1 MENKISR
8 KKFLTFTGIGAAV
21 LGSIGFT
28 SYVKNRQQSEA
39 VIKIKSLDING
50 KGKSSAPV
58 IISEISRASNALPD
72 EIEIEKSLRFVM
84 EKLGGFSWLKK
95 GDRVLLKVASNS
107 ANTYPA
113 VTRPELV
120 IAMALIL
127 KKEGAGEV
135 IMADMSGVQ
144 TVHHSPAMKKGST
157 REVFRKNGL
166 LAAAEKSGCTIYA
179 FEEGGYDNFFKAES
193 SHFTHWSG
201 PVMLPNIIKQSDH
214 IIYLNRISTHLM
226 GGATL
231 ALKNAVGWLREDS
244 RLELHR
250 DGNSFM
256 EKCAEINAASAIQE
270 KFRMAVSEASMIQ
283 TTIGPDFGKTVLM
296 DPPVIVASKNIV
308 MHDMAAWN
316 ILLYAAEEKTNYLF
330 RKLDFYPMFSSF
342 INKGFVMS
350 EWGSEHG
357 KKYTDIIAPSRDK
370 NPRNNIIIRRGLQI
384 FSPEASDIN
393 PVFIGNFSEN
403 VKKYFI

>member
-8 KKFLTFTGIGAAV
+8 KKFLAFTGIGAAV
-21 LGSIGFT
+21 LGSIGIT
-28 SYVKNRQQSEA
+28 SYVNKRQQSEA
-39 VIKIKSLDING
+39 VKKIKSIDIKG
-50 KGKSSAPV
+50 HGKSGPPV
-58 IISEISRASNALPD
+58 IISEISRSLKTLPD
-72 EIEIEKSLRFVM
+72 AVEIEKSLRVVM

-95 GDRVLLKVASNS
+95 GDRVLLKVSSNS
-107 ANTYPA
+107 ANAYPS

-120 IAMALIL
+120 MAMSSIL

-144 TVHHSPAMKKGST
+144 TVHHSPSIKKGST

-166 LAAAEKSGCTIYA
+166 LAAAEKSGCTVHA

-193 SHFTHWSG
+193 RHFTHWSG
-201 PVMLPNIIKQSDH
+201 PVMLPNIIKKADH

-256 EKCAEINAASAIQE
+256 EKCAEINAADEIQK
-270 KFRMAVSEASMIQ
+270 KFRMAVSEASLIQ
-283 TTIGPDFGKTVLM
+283 TTVGPDFGKTVFM
-296 DPPVIVASKNIV
+296 DPPLLVASKNIV
-308 MHDMAAWN
+308 MHDIAAWH
-316 ILLYAAEEKTNYLF
+316 ILQYAADEKTNYLIK
-330 RKLDFYPMFSSF
+330 KLDFYPMLSSF
-342 INKGFVMS
+342 INKGFVIS

-370 NPRNNIIIRRGLQI
+370 DPRKNIIIRRGLQI
-384 FSPEASDIN
+384 FSPEASEIN
-393 PVFIGNFSEN
+393 PVFIGNFHEN
-403 VKKYFI
+403 VKKYFA